1 MSAMGLVLDHDYGA
15 GLDWLSKGMHTWA
28 IDSLCNRTAAEAIW
42 AARSGHDPE
51 GSLTLFE
58 RLPEEATSDLISR
71 VLAEMVRQH
80 GMNGP
85 GLLYLV
91 IAVLGCPLS
100 DEVRAR
106 FSDFG
111 FGDLS
116 FGPAGLVAR
125 QTTVAAQGAIRLP
138 LASAQKNIN
147 IIYDNLS
154 GYGNLDPIALTVR
167 KTISGD
173 RPA

>member
-1 MSAMGLVLDHDYGA
+1 
-15 GLDWLSKGMHTWA
+15 MHTWA
-28 IDSLCNRTAAEAIW
+28 IDSLSNRTAAEAIW

-58 RLPEEATSDLISR
+58 RLPEEATSEPISR

-85 GLLYLV
+85 GLQYLV

-106 FSDFG
+106 FCDFG

-116 FGPAGLVAR
+116 FGPAGFVAR
-125 QTTVAAQGAIRLP
+125 RAAVAAQEAIQPP
-138 LASAQKNIN
+138 LASVQNNIN
-147 IIYDNLS
+147 IAHDSLS

-167 KTISGD
+167 KAISRD